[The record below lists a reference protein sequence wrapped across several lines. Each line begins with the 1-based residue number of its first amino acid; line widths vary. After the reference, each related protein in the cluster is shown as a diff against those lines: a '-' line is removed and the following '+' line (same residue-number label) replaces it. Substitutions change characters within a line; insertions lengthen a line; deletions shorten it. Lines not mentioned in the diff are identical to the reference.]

1 MRRLW
6 FWIRLVVVVGMS
18 AVAVLEVLGDRRRTS
33 VTGGSSRQT
42 APQGTAGTEG

>member
-18 AVAVLEVLGDRRRTS
+18 AVAVLEGLGDRRRTS
-33 VTGGSSRQT
+33 VTG
-42 APQGTAGTEG
+42 PQGTAGTEG